1 MKRNKLPSNI
11 SLQYLINEVKKQE
24 QKDKKIMYVSS
35 DTDNVLQIKNK
46 DF

>member
-1 MKRNKLPSNI
+1 MKRNKLPSSI